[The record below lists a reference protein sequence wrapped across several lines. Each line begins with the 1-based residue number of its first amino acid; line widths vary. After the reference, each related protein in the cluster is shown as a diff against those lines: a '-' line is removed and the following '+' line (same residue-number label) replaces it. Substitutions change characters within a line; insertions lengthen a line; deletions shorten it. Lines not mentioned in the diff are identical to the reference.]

1 MKTGFYILFLTVL
14 SLVQSLALHAQ
25 DSLDGNAAAKNI
37 QVRNAVHVYN
47 EAFTGPNSLLYHG
60 VEYIPNA
67 LYVAGDAFFLS
78 DQWRDGDVCIECK
91 VYENVPLLYDIF
103 KDQLVLRSWNK
114 IYRIL
119 LDKQNVRW
127 FTIGKHRFVCI
138 DRNDST
144 EQGIPPSGYYEE
156 LIRGPVI
163 LLAKRVKSLRAPAS
177 AGTVGTFEENDQY
190 YIRKRNEYFR
200 VRTERSLLKI
210 FKNHK
215 RELKQ
220 YLSRNRIDFGINK
233 EATMMGMIK
242 YENQLDKSGE

>member
-1 MKTGFYILFLTVL
+1 MLFVLPHKIDESLNRQFAQTNYENRFLYPFSYGFVSYSIFGLTC
-14 SLVQSLALHAQ
+14 SGQPGWKCSREKY
-25 DSLDGNAAAKNI
+25 SGKECI
-37 QVRNAVHVYN
+37 HVYN

-67 LYVAGDAFFLS
+67 LYIAGDAFFLS

-103 KDQLVLRSWNK
+103 KDQLVLQSWNK

-177 AGTVGTFEENDQY
+177 AG
-190 YIRKRNEYFR
+190 
-200 VRTERSLLKI
+200 
-210 FKNHK
+210 
-215 RELKQ
+215 
-220 YLSRNRIDFGINK
+220 
-233 EATMMGMIK
+233 
-242 YENQLDKSGE
+242 